1 MMFRGSSTPPSIN
14 CPGILSVSETV
25 FIVIYRHYKL
35 SSSYLL
41 AAAADHNKQ
50 SLPQKERRERGILQY
65 FRLTAL
71 NNMLILNL
79 FEFKIERSIMFL

>member
-35 SSSYLL
+35 SSYFL
-41 AAAADHNKQ
+41 AAADHNKQ
-50 SLPQKERRERGILQY
+50 SLPQPRTEREKRAGHFAILSSD
-65 FRLTAL
+65 
-71 NNMLILNL
+71 
-79 FEFKIERSIMFL
+79 SIK